1 MEKQT
6 YLPRKDTSVAKS
18 MVPSVKSNEARTEI
32 EEAARRSIVGKSDV
46 GQNEEQ
52 GRKVNWKSKLQWE
65 CVCWSLSILRG
76 LMFVFQRQVD
86 GYTLLI
92 RRGWVT
98 ISQYSAVQSYLL
110 LCYWY
115 MPLWLYT
122 ASSLNLPPKGSH
134 YLGHPTP
141 PLIPSELSTLQGW
154 YLLQHPSTGVTCQ
167 PGPL

>member
-6 YLPRKDTSVAKS
+6 SLPRKDMPVAKS
-18 MVPSVKSNEARTEI
+18 MVPSVKSNEEARTEM

-46 GQNEEQ
+46 GQKEER
-52 GRKVNWKSKLQWE
+52 GRKVKCKSKLQWE

-110 LCYWY
+110 LCY
-115 MPLWLYT
+115 
-122 ASSLNLPPKGSH
+122 
-134 YLGHPTP
+134 
-141 PLIPSELSTLQGW
+141 
-154 YLLQHPSTGVTCQ
+154 
-167 PGPL
+167 